1 MAPIPLRN
9 HEWASDEKGAAHLPG
24 DAPAPRPRRISP
36 KRLIVSIVAF
46 LLTFSLL
53 HRPLGHCYHRVN
65 DHLCRARSIEQRAR
79 RVLSSTPLIDG
90 HVDLPILVR
99 GVYKNKI
106 DNDEWRNSFENGPLP
121 GHVDIKRM
129 REGLSG
135 GAFWSLYA
143 PCPENGRDFSDEN
156 LSQSVQFTLDQ
167 IDLMARVQT
176 MYPDDFSHAQ
186 GLNADDAVRAWKEG
200 KFISPFGIEGL
211 HQIGNKASNL
221 RRFHELGVRYA
232 TLTHNCHNKFADA
245 ALEESP
251 LRVAEPIYHG
261 VSTAGRK
268 LVHEM
273 NRIGMIVDLAHV
285 SEDTMV
291 DILGGKDDW
300 EGSRAPVMYSHSSAY
315 AICSHPRNVKDHVLQ
330 MVKERNSVV
339 MVNIAAGFIACEDV
353 GADDG
358 VPVPVL
364 EEATL
369 DRVVEHI
376 MHIGDLIG
384 YDYVGIGTDFDG
396 IEDTPKGLADVAGY
410 PDIVAE
416 LLRRGISDEDAGK
429 VVGGNILRV
438 WRDVEEVA
446 ARMQAEGA
454 PVLED
459 EIDVSF

>member
-1 MAPIPLRN
+1 
-9 HEWASDEKGAAHLPG
+9 
-24 DAPAPRPRRISP
+24 
-36 KRLIVSIVAF
+36 
-46 LLTFSLL
+46 
-53 HRPLGHCYHRVN
+53 
-65 DHLCRARSIEQRAR
+65 
-79 RVLSSTPLIDG
+79 
-90 HVDLPILVR
+90 
-99 GVYKNKI
+99 
-106 DNDEWRNSFENGPLP
+106 
-121 GHVDIKRM
+121 
-129 REGLSG
+129 
-135 GAFWSLYA
+135 
-143 PCPENGRDFSDEN
+143 
-156 LSQSVQFTLDQ
+156 
-167 IDLMARVQT
+167 
-176 MYPDDFSHAQ
+176 
-186 GLNADDAVRAWKEG
+186 
-200 KFISPFGIEGL
+200 
-211 HQIGNKASNL
+211 
-221 RRFHELGVRYA
+221 
-232 TLTHNCHNKFADA
+232 
-245 ALEESP
+245 
-251 LRVAEPIYHG
+251 
-261 VSTAGRK
+261 
-268 LVHEM
+268 
-273 NRIGMIVDLAHV
+273 
-285 SEDTMV
+285 MV